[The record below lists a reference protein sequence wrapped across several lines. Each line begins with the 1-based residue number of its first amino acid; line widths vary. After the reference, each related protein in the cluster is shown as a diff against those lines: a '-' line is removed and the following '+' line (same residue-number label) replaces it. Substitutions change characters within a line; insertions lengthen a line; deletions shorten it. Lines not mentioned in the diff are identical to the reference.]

1 MAMHLSLPSPSR
13 CAGTPPTGHGA
24 ATRPATHLEG
34 VDLDTPL
41 LVVEDEAMI
50 AWMVETMLEEM
61 GFRSIA
67 IAATGDQ
74 AIALAGS
81 TPPGLIVTDINL
93 GPGLDGIAAAA
104 AIRAERPA
112 PVIFITG
119 YAGAE
124 AYARIQGEVPGAAL
138 LRKPVLVVELRLAVT
153 RALRP
158 AS

>member
-1 MAMHLSLPSPSR
+1 MHLNLPSSR
-13 CAGTPPTGHGA
+13 HCAGTPPIGHGV
-24 ATRPATHLEG
+24 ATRPITDLEG

-41 LVVEDEAMI
+41 LVIEDEAMI

-67 IAATGDQ
+67 VAATGDR
-74 AIALAGS
+74 AIALAGT
-81 TPPGLIVTDINL
+81 TPPGLIITDINL

-104 AIRAERPA
+104 TIRVERPA

-138 LRKPVLVVELRLAVT
+138 LRKPVLVVELRSAIA